1 MNRKKKLRLIQFF
14 LLFLGIMIFI
24 VTYTSNNKDLISS
37 KLPNKQLD
45 EEDEESDGNIFYNI
59 EYSGIDLAGNRYTL
73 KSEKAKTNQLNDNVI
88 DMFIVNAVFYFK
100 DETILKIKSN
110 TAEYNNITL
119 DIKFREKIFAEY
131 EKSTLKAEYAEYSNS
146 LGFLYISDNV
156 IIKDVQGNLSADKLK
171 FDISDQTLRIES
183 FNNDKISVNVNTDE
197 KRF

>member
-1 MNRKKKLRLIQFF
+1 MNRKKKLRIIQFF
-14 LLFLGIMIFI
+14 LLFLGIAIFI
-24 VTYTSNNKDLISS
+24 VTYTNNDKDLINSN
-37 KLPNKQLD
+37 LPGKQS
-45 EEDEESDGNIFYNI
+45 DEESDGNIFYNI

-73 KSEKAKTNQLNDNVI
+73 KSEKAKTNQLNENVI

-119 DIKFREKIFAEY
+119 DIKFRQKIFAEY

-146 LGFLYISDNV
+146 LGYLYISDNV
-156 IIKDVQGNLSADKLK
+156 IVKDVQGNLSADELK
-171 FDISDQTLRIES
+171 FDISNQTLQIES

>member
-1 MNRKKKLRLIQFF
+1 MNRKKKLRIIQFF
-14 LLFLGIMIFI
+14 LLFLGIAIFI
-24 VTYTSNNKDLISS
+24 VTYTNNDKDLINSN
-37 KLPNKQLD
+37 LPGKQS
-45 EEDEESDGNIFYNI
+45 DEESDGNIFYNI

-73 KSEKAKTNQLNDNVI
+73 KSEKAKTNQLNENVI

-119 DIKFREKIFAEY
+119 DIKFRQKIFAEY

-146 LGFLYISDNV
+146 LGYLYISDNV
-156 IIKDVQGNLSADKLK
+156 IVKDVQGNLSADELK
-171 FDISDQTLRIES
+171 FDISNQTLQIES
-183 FNNDKISVNVNTDE
+183 FNNDKISVNVNIDE

>member
-14 LLFLGIMIFI
+14 LLFLGIMIFV

>member
-156 IIKDVQGNLSADKLK
+156 VIKDVQGNLSADKLK